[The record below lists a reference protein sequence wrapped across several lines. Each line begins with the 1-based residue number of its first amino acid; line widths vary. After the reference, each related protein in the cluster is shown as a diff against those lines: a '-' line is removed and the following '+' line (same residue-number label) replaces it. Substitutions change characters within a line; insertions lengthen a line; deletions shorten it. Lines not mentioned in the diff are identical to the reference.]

1 MPELFRQ
8 QDLWLERGR
17 LATRQLLSPLTGPT
31 SVANLHDG
39 PEGKEPGTES
49 ILKMKSVPELLDYP
63 ILSEKKVRKL
73 SLGRYPFKKKK
84 IIYLYLFIPKGCIIV
99 PRRYIFVPKWYI
111 LVPFEKAL
119 PQRELLYLLYTFSHS
134 NLNKKNYI
142 MLNKS

>member
-49 ILKMKSVPELLDYP
+49 ILKMKSVPELLGYP

-73 SLGRYPFKKKK
+73 SLGHGTLSKKKK
-84 IIYLYLFIPKGCIIV
+84 ICTLFIPKGCIIV